1 MGDTTSVS
9 SFYNIITQERGSRI
23 IFGDGSADNESSDEE
38 EEEEEETNNNDDDY
52 DGFMPDV
59 MVVSRVDGVVT
70 RYHQATSA
78 RHLQYQ
84 QQ

>member
-1 MGDTTSVS
+1 LGDSTSV
-9 SFYNIITQERGSRI
+9 
-23 IFGDGSADNESSDEE
+23 FGDGSADNESSDEE